1 MNFEKLKDNKIYN
14 MIRVIISISFIFV
27 FLRGYLGFSVSDY
40 IVKFISIMFFVI
52 YFVNFVLVYKN
63 KSLFWN
69 LLIICASIFSIISII
84 F

>member
-14 MIRVIISISFIFV
+14 MIRVIISISFICV

-69 LLIICASIFSIISII
+69 LLIICASFFSIITII

>member
-1 MNFEKLKDNKIYN
+1 MNFEKLEDNIIYK
-14 MIRVIISISFIFV
+14 MIRVVISISFICV
-27 FLRGYLGFSVSDY
+27 FLRGYLRLSVSDY
-40 IVKFISIMFFVI
+40 IVKLISIMFFVI